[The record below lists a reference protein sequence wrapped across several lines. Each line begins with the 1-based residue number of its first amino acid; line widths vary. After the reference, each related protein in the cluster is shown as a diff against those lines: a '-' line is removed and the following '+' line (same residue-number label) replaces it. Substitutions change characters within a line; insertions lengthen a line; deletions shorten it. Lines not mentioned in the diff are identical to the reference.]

1 MKKEAS
7 SLVSQA
13 LRSRNRALL
22 LTLLGLVT
30 VFYVV
35 SFIRTGAALRLS
47 LPAHLPSV
55 GNEASSS

>member
-1 MKKEAS
+1 MKKEVS
-7 SLVSQA
+7 SLLSQA

-47 LPAHLPSV
+47 TPTHPPSV
-55 GNEASSS
+55 SNASS

>member
-1 MKKEAS
+1 MKKGASS
-7 SLVSQA
+7 SLVSRA

-47 LPAHLPSV
+47 LPAHPSSV
-55 GNEASSS
+55 SNASS

>member
-1 MKKEAS
+1 MKKEVS

-13 LRSRNRALL
+13 LHSRNRALL

-35 SFIRTGAALRLS
+35 SFIRTGEALRLS
-47 LPAHLPSV
+47 IPAHPHPV
-55 GNEASSS
+55 NNASS